1 MILVTGATGFLGRN
15 LCEFLVARGRAI
27 RALVRPQSNY
37 AFLEELGVELAWGD
51 IREAETLAA
60 AVRGCE
66 AVIHAAAKFR
76 FWGPW
81 EEFYAANVVG
91 TRNMLEASCREGVG
105 RFIYISTIA
114 VVGRPAPN
122 LVITEEHPCTPLDH
136 YQRTKLEAETM
147 ALRYYR
153 ERGLPVIVLR
163 LGALYGP
170 WGHYA
175 LNRLLFED
183 FLHGLRVR
191 VHGGRHIT
199 FPLFVKD
206 AAATIDTSLEK
217 GRPGEIYN
225 VSGQSIPQREAN
237 TIICRLAGKRDWWIN
252 VPGALMVAL
261 ARAWTFLSNF
271 TKKEPWYPINLYP
284 YVFYDWPVSS
294 EKARLELGFR
304 PRSFEEGAYETL
316 KWYAHFG
323 LGKGP
328 VIPVLELQEGRGE
341 REPEPL
347 H

>member
-1 MILVTGATGFLGRN
+1 M
-15 LCEFLVARGRAI
+15 
-27 RALVRPQSNY
+27 VRPQSNY
-37 AFLEELGVELAWGD
+37 AFLRELGAELAWGD
-51 IREAETLAA
+51 VRQPETLAE
-60 AVRGCE
+60 AVKECE

-81 EEFYAANVVG
+81 EEFYAANVLG
-91 TRNMLEASCREGVG
+91 MRNILEASCQEGVQ

-114 VVGRPAPN
+114 VVGRPVPN

-136 YQRTKLEAETM
+136 YQSTKLEAERM
-147 ALRYYR
+147 ALRYFR
-153 ERGLPVIVLR
+153 ERGLPAIVLR

-191 VHGGRHIT
+191 VHSGRHIT
-199 FPLFVKD
+199 FPVFVKD
-206 AAATIDTSLEK
+206 AAAAIEASLER
-217 GRPGEIYN
+217 GCPGEIYN
-225 VSGQSIPQREAN
+225 VSGKSISQREAN
-237 TIICRLAGKRDWWIN
+237 SIICRLAGKRDWWIN

-261 ARAWTFLSNF
+261 AKTWTFISNF

-284 YVFYDWPVSS
+284 YVFCDWPVSS

-316 KWYAHFG
+316 KWYSTIG
-323 LGKGP
+323 LGRGP
-328 VIPVLELQEGRGE
+328 VVKKVELQEGLSE
-341 REPEPL
+341 RKPEPL
-347 H
+347 P